1 MIITEHVHSFVLVFV
16 LYYLVT
22 QHALHLHFVFVD
34 GIMHHAFG
42 MLQSRENLSPVL
54 WPFGAA
60 VLHDQQ
66 SPPGKF

>member
-1 MIITEHVHSFVLVFV
+1 MAWLCLTLFYMVTEDV
-16 LYYLVT
+16 
-22 QHALHLHFVFVD
+22 LHLSSAD